1 MVRVN
6 SAAQKQNLWCCG
18 DICPAGSETVCKSS
32 RTGAVTLWALVLSV
46 SLHLVLFSVFALVRF
61 STSSASASSAV
72 AATLNLAQVKK
83 IAESSP
89 VIPKPKIKR
98 SQSMPN
104 SSNPVFK
111 PFDLSMPETKP
122 SSQTV
127 HMPDVPAIE
136 MLTISSGSIL
146 PERTEFF
153 GSSTALRKI
162 CYVVD
167 CSGSMHGLFGRVREQ
182 LNSSVQN
189 LQQDQ
194 YFNII
199 FFRNGQLLE
208 LTDGRLMRATPKAKS
223 AAIKFINQIQPG
235 GTTNPLDALKR
246 AMQLH
251 DGTAKAP
258 QLIYFL
264 TDGLDFQQ
272 HADGTR
278 RFPLLVENLRK
289 TLAPTTR
296 INTIGFWA
304 EYNDQKIL
312 QAVAKHSGGEF
323 INAD

>member
-1 MVRVN
+1 MVRVE
-6 SAAQKQNLWCCG
+6 SAKRKQCVWYFR
-18 DICPAGSETVCKSS
+18 DICSVGSETIFKSS
-32 RTGAVTLWALVLSV
+32 RTGALTLWALLLSV

-61 STSSASASSAV
+61 STSSALASSTV
-72 AATLNLAQVKK
+72 PATLNLAQVKK

-98 SQSMPN
+98 SQLTPN
-104 SSNPVFK
+104 LSNPAFRS
-111 PFDLSMPETKP
+111 FDLSVPKTKP
-122 SSQTV
+122 SSQGV
-127 HMPDVPAIE
+127 HMPEVAAGE
-136 MLTISSGSIL
+136 MLAISSGSLL

-153 GSSTALRKI
+153 GVSTTLRKI

-182 LNSSVQN
+182 LKSSVQD

-223 AAIKFINQIQPG
+223 TAFKFINQVQPG

-246 AMQLH
+246 AMQLR
-251 DGTAKAP
+251 DGTGKAP

-264 TDGLDFQQ
+264 TDGLDFEQR
-272 HADGTR
+272 ADGSR
-278 RFPLLVENLRK
+278 RFSLLVENLRE
-289 TLAPTTR
+289 TLAPETR

-312 QAVAKHSGGEF
+312 QVVAKHSGGEF
-323 INAD
+323 VNAD